1 MGAYAELDQLV
12 ALQFKARG
20 FSLLHTQ
27 PVHSLLFGRRASRVR
42 GRGLD
47 FEDLRAYVPGDDVR
61 RIDWHVTARMPKP
74 YVRVYTEERDRP
86 TMLLIDQRI
95 NMFFGSQISMKS
107 VIAAEIAALIAWR
120 VYQQGDRIG
129 AMVFNDTTTDEIRM
143 HRSRATVLE
152 ILEQTVKMN
161 HQLRADLNIKSNSKR
176 LNQVIESAAR
186 ICKHDALILI
196 AGDFEGADD
205 TTRDL
210 LIHLSRSN
218 DVVCFLT
225 YDPLAVKLPPA
236 EQLVVSDG
244 ELQIELQLG
253 EEKVRSTLLK
263 ASDQRVSTILAWQH
277 ELGIPVLPISTG
289 EDAAIQISHLLGG
302 IAGIRRYV

>member
-1 MGAYAELDQLV
+1 MGAYAELDSLV

-47 FEDLRAYVPGDDVR
+47 FEELRAYVPGDDVR
-61 RIDWHVTARMPKP
+61 RIDWQVTARMPKP

-95 NMFFGSQISMKS
+95 NMFFGSKVSMKS
-107 VIAAEIAALIAWR
+107 VIAAEIAALAAWR
-120 VYQQGDRIG
+120 VYQQGDRTG

-152 ILEQTVKMN
+152 ILEQTVRMS
-161 HQLRADLNIKSNSKR
+161 HQLRANLSVKSNSKR
-176 LNQVIESAAR
+176 LNEILQSASR

-196 AGDFEGADD
+196 VSDFDGADEA
-205 TTRDL
+205 TRDL

-253 EEKVRSTLLK
+253 EQKVRSNLLR
-263 ASDQRVSTILAWQH
+263 ASDKRVSTILSWQH
-277 ELGIPVLPISTG
+277 ELGIPVLPISTA
-289 EDAAIQISHLLGG
+289 EDVSTQISHLLGG
-302 IAGIRRYV
+302 IAAIRRHA